1 MKNKHI
7 SLSTK
12 MFLGNILP
20 LILASTFIIGSF
32 LIVLNKTINTD
43 IEKITKTSIENLD
56 GKISTIIQGYE
67 TQIDYLRNIVKEK
80 HDKETAD
87 LATKA
92 LTVNMPEDF
101 SLYYGTLISRYEPG
115 GFYSDSSGW
124 NPDSDWLPPE
134 RPWFK
139 DAVKNSGE
147 FAITDPYVDTMTNSI
162 CTTISKDVKDEN
174 NNLLGVAAIDIILNN
189 LSVAM
194 SDIKISEN
202 AKAYIVNTDGLFI
215 TNDDTSFLMEKSI
228 FDEPEFK
235 KYNFSKDNFF
245 NSANAIIKG
254 GIFYGACKSSSTPW
268 YIVVYGPVSDFT
280 KNSYSA
286 ILKVLLIITAA
297 IVTAMAILLFSAKA
311 SAKEFKLMAENCNE
325 IAQGDFTKEVKE
337 GSTKEAAE
345 LAEGF
350 NNIIIDLSS
359 LIKNIRNSASDI
371 GYITENLSEAS
382 DVIGQSVETANGSVE
397 NVAQSVQTQICSV
410 DKISQSVTEI
420 VTQINNLK
428 SEIENQDRTID
439 NSSDSIEIVANN
451 LLAVNE
457 KIAETSKDV
466 SELVEFADK
475 NKNELK
481 NSVAQILEVKE
492 KSKNLLDTNKM
503 IASVASQTNLLAMN
517 AAIEAAHA
525 GAAGKGFAVVAN
537 EIRKLAETT
546 SKQAKT
552 SSESLKL
559 IQTQIDTISDTSM
572 DVEKAFENTIKKIG
586 NISTSVDSL
595 KSSAE
600 VQGQKAQEIL
610 SALDNMKSSSKIVKS
625 GTEKIVEVTTAASSI
640 CSELVNL
647 NSSVEQNLTECKD
660 AATTLLSAA
669 IKITET
675 VSKNNASVETLNH
688 AISTFKVKC

>member
-1 MKNKHI
+1 M
-7 SLSTK
+7 
-12 MFLGNILP
+12 
-20 LILASTFIIGSF
+20 
-32 LIVLNKTINTD
+32 
-43 IEKITKTSIENLD
+43 
-56 GKISTIIQGYE
+56 
-67 TQIDYLRNIVKEK
+67 
-80 HDKETAD
+80 
-87 LATKA
+87 
-92 LTVNMPEDF
+92 
-101 SLYYGTLISRYEPG
+101 
-115 GFYSDSSGW
+115 
-124 NPDSDWLPPE
+124 
-134 RPWFK
+134 
-139 DAVKNSGE
+139 
-147 FAITDPYVDTMTNSI
+147 
-162 CTTISKDVKDEN
+162 
-174 NNLLGVAAIDIILNN
+174 
-189 LSVAM
+189 AM

-228 FDEPEFK
+228 FDESEFK

-286 ILKVLLIITAA
+286 IFKVLLIITAA

-457 KIAETSKDV
+457 KISETSKDV

-669 IKITET
+669 SKITET

-688 AISTFKVKC
+688 AISPFKVKR

>member
-67 TQIDYLRNIVKEK
+67 TQIDHLRNIVKEK

-189 LSVAM
+189 LSMTM

-286 ILKVLLIITAA
+286 IFKVLLIITAA

-457 KIAETSKDV
+457 KISETSKDV

-503 IASVASQTNLLAMN
+503 ITSVASQTNLLAMN

-572 DVEKAFENTIKKIG
+572 DVEKVFENTIKKIG

-669 IKITET
+669 SKITET

-688 AISTFKVKC
+688 AISPFKVKC